1 MSGDFLDENVEPGLR
16 KAYKVDK
23 KKLGLQQTF
32 KPEMLVQDVCGL
44 LQISILFKMKRRLGK
59 IKIAVKVFQR
69 SIMICIFSAI
79 MICSRFS
86 TRKNQ
91 ECRF

>member
-1 MSGDFLDENVEPGLR
+1 MGGDFLDENVKPGLR
-16 KAYKVDK
+16 KAYQVDK
-23 KKLGLQQTF
+23 KKLGLQQTLYF

-44 LQISILFKMKRRLGK
+44 LQISILFKMRRRSGK

-69 SIMICIFSAI
+69 SIMICIFSTL

-86 TRKNQ
+86 TRKKP
-91 ECRF
+91 RM